1 MTWTFPHINLWWEN
15 AALLLFQTVSV
26 VFLCRMMLLV
36 SRHEREMRKHLKE
49 IEELRDQVNK
59 RWPDW
64 KSL

>member
-1 MTWTFPHINLWWEN
+1 VEN